1 MKNYSIEIQLF
12 VGGGHNFLSFFLGQ
26 YLGKMYLCTRIRTTD
41 SRIRIGFRNNLD
53 STDSPIRIGF
63 RNNLDFVIVFNVNR
77 NDVVSFRF
85 FYSSSS

>member
-12 VGGGHNFLSFFLGQ
+12 VEGVQLFIIFLGQ
-26 YLGKMYLCTRIRTTD
+26 YLEKMYLCTRIRT
-41 SRIRIGFRNNLD
+41 
-53 STDSPIRIGF
+53 TDSPIRIGF

>member
-12 VGGGHNFLSFFLGQ
+12 VGGGYNFLSFFLGQ
-26 YLGKMYLCTRIRTTD
+26 YLEKMYLCTRIRT
-41 SRIRIGFRNNLD
+41 
-53 STDSPIRIGF
+53 TDSPIRIGF

-77 NDVVSFRF
+77 NDEVSFRF